1 MILLKKE
8 VNELFEAE
16 GLGELTVAN
25 VSGNLAIVGRKCGQ
39 PVMIINDIAP
49 KQTMTKAVRDIVLN
63 DYILPVLSKHKK
75 DFKDYIA
82 TRKKVRQLTD
92 EVEELTSKVPSKFKI
107 ESANYAGATAL
118 KNIRYSADTEKSYPV
133 SILMHGENKEIQ
145 ISHTPLSMVSKIPEL
160 IKDMEKALE
169 PVNKKVAELAKA
181 TKAADKA
188 QEKLRTVCGW

>member
-8 VNELFEAE
+8 VNEIFEAE

-25 VSGNLAIVGRKCGQ
+25 VSGSLAIVGRKCGQ
-39 PVMIINDIAP
+39 SVLIINDITP

-82 TRKKVRQLTD
+82 TRKKVRQLAG
-92 EVEELTSKVPSKFKI
+92 EVEELTSKVPSKFKV
-107 ESANYAGATAL
+107 ETASYSGATKP
-118 KNIRYSADTEKSYPV
+118 KNIKYIIDMNKYPV
-133 SILMHGENKEIQ
+133 VFILVNGEDLTVQASQLPI
-145 ISHTPLSMVSKIPEL
+145 SMVVKLPKL
-160 IKDMEKALE
+160 VKDMEKALE
-169 PVNKKVAELAKA
+169 PVNKKVAELGKA
-181 TKAADKA
+181 TKAADKV